1 MRGISSQSAFTSAS
15 LSDAFISVFITP
27 GATQFTVT
35 PDGPVSCANAF
46 VKPMTAAL
54 EAEYCEKEQGL
65 ETRKQELESQ
75 YEKNVNAME
84 GDIVDAV
91 IQVFDKVFHIQF
103 ENKREILYSLVKNV
117 LLDIEVGDEI
127 RIHVNEENREII
139 EAHMDEIRE
148 IVGQKVAI
156 EFVHDAKLK
165 DDQCKIE
172 TSFGVFDCGIDTQL
186 DNLLKDIKSLV

>member
-1 MRGISSQSAFTSAS
+1 MAVC
-15 LSDAFISVFITP
+15 LSVQKQLCFQGHPYITH
-27 GATQFTVT
+27 QE
-35 PDGPVSCANAF
+35 
-46 VKPMTAAL
+46 AAL